1 MEVEPRGLAPD
12 PVPLTL
18 SVVGCAYNEEA
29 NIGRFLQGCLDNQ
42 GSSFRLVQVV
52 VVASGCTDRTE
63 SITREFSARDSRVLL
78 LAEPTRQGKAAAL
91 AAGLRSARGE
101 VVLIEGVDTVP
112 DRHAFEKVVGPFRDP
127 EVTLVCGH
135 PVPFGPAGGFM
146 MELNRTMWEIHH
158 FLSSI
163 DPKTGEAYA
172 VRNREFVIPS
182 DIQDDDTYMGAVAG
196 GPGSRKVYA
205 AGAIFYNRV
214 PTSPSDF
221 LRQRWR
227 VNHQEIV
234 LRRRTGISVSSW
246 SPRRLTAAVWR
257 FLEENPRRVWHV
269 GALAGAETVT
279 RATAI
284 VTSSTAP
291 TSLTRWHP
299 IRSTKEPVA
308 VPEASGLPPTRDRP

>member
-1 MEVEPRGLAPD
+1 MGVGPRDLASRQG
-12 PVPLTL
+12 PLTL
-18 SVVGCAYNEEA
+18 SIVGCAYNEEA
-29 NIGRFLQGCLDNQ
+29 NIARFLQGCLDNE
-42 GSSFRLVQVV
+42 GSSFRLIQVI

-63 SITREFSARDSRVLL
+63 SVAREFATRDSRVLL
-78 LAEPTRQGKAAAL
+78 LSEPTRQGKAAAL
-91 AAGLRSARGE
+91 ATGLRAARGE
-101 VVLIEGVDTVP
+101 VVLIAGVDTVP
-112 DRHAFEKVVGPFRDP
+112 DRHAFEAAVEPFRDP

-135 PVPFGPAGGFM
+135 PIPFGPSSGFM

-172 VRNREFVIPS
+172 VRNREFAIPN

-196 GPGSRKVYA
+196 PPGSRKVYA
-205 AGAIFYNRV
+205 AAAVFYNRV
-214 PTSPSDF
+214 PTTPSDF

-246 SPRRLTAAVWR
+246 SPRRLTTAVWR
-257 FLEENPRRVWHV
+257 FLGENPRRVWHV

-308 VPEASGLPPTRDRP
+308 VPEASGPPSSRDRP